1 VPRFARLRSFIWSPR
16 LRRALAV
23 GLIGVIGAGTGLL
36 VGGHV
41 QTPVG
46 PANVSMSIGLSWS
59 GGTVVDIPPLG
70 SLQLRSHYGPLRLE
84 SQVVQLRPAESQ
96 AFLKDPKAVDRL
108 ADDIGGQVEHGIIML
123 CLRGALFALL
133 ATALLAALVFRAW
146 RTALWST
153 ACAVVALALCAGIA
167 FFSFKPASVAEP
179 RYTGLIANAP
189 QVVGDAR
196 TVVKRF
202 AAYRDML
209 AKLVGNLSQL
219 YATTSNLPVYAPN
232 PETLRVLHVSDIH
245 LNPLAWN
252 IIKSVSTQ
260 FAVDIIIDSGDLTDH
275 GTSAEEKFANSIKSL
290 KVPYVFVRGN
300 HDSPGIQAAVARQ
313 PNAVVLDNRVAT
325 VAGLRIFGVGDPRF
339 TPDKTTRD
347 DSVGSTEMFAT
358 GQKVAAGLNDRPDVV
373 VVHDPEEGK
382 AFDGVT
388 PLVMAGHTHQRATQL
403 LPLGTRL
410 FVEGSTGSAG
420 LRGLEGE
427 KPTPV
432 ELSMLYFSRY
442 NHRLQAW
449 DDITLGGLGEQSVQI
464 ERHQEDQPD
473 RPVPATTTPSPTPTP
488 TTVTPVTTPPS
499 AQPTG

>member
-1 VPRFARLRSFIWSPR
+1 VPRFARLRSFFWSPR

-23 GLIGVIGAGTGLL
+23 GLIGIAGAAAGLL
-36 VGGHV
+36 EGGHD
-41 QTPVG
+41 QTPIG

-84 SQVVQLRPAESQ
+84 SEVVQLRSADSQ
-96 AFLKDPKAVDRL
+96 AFIKDPKAVDNL
-108 ADDIGGQVEHGIIML
+108 ADDIGGEVEHGIVML

-133 ATALLAALVFRAW
+133 AAAMLSALVFRSW

-153 ACAVVALALCAGIA
+153 ACAAVALALCAGIA
-167 FFSFKPASVAEP
+167 FFSFKPSSVAEP

-189 QVVGDAR
+189 QVGGDAR

-219 YATTSNLPVYAPN
+219 YATTSKLPIYAPN

-245 LNPLAWN
+245 LNPLAWDV
-252 IIKSVSTQ
+252 IKSVSAQ

-275 GTSAEEKFANSIKSL
+275 GSTAEQNFANSIKSL

-300 HDSPGIQAAVARQ
+300 HDSPAIQASVARQ

-347 DSVGSTEMFAT
+347 DNVGTDEMLAT
-358 GQKVAAGLNDRPDVV
+358 GQKIAAGLNDRPDVV
-373 VVHDPEEGK
+373 VVHDPAEGK
-382 AFDGVT
+382 AFDGKT
-388 PLVMAGHTHQRATQL
+388 PLIMAGHTHQRATEL

-473 RPVPATTTPSPTPTP
+473 RTIPSTPTP
-488 TTVTPVTTPPS
+488 APSTVTPITTSPSTQPP
-499 AQPTG
+499 G